1 MTANELFT
9 LARQGELIQLSSI
22 LKEDAVLASS
32 ANLGI
37 IELYKKFQL
46 KTDEALVT
54 LRFPKTI
61 YSLDGTDPDVK
72 MGESYMYLIGASGS
86 KIGNSGIL
94 EDFMLPIN
102 SEESPYTVN
111 TISHNKVQIPRVT
124 TGAVVS
130 LIYVATP
137 EKISPSSLDTEIPV
151 PDQFVEAL
159 LHYMGYRAHGAMDG
173 AMDGNMQATS
183 NKYYAKFEKACE
195 KLQTLGVGIAP
206 DDLDMLNR
214 INSRGFI

>member
-61 YSLDGTDPDVK
+61 YS
-72 MGESYMYLIGASGS
+72 
-86 KIGNSGIL
+86 
-94 EDFMLPIN
+94 
-102 SEESPYTVN
+102 
-111 TISHNKVQIPRVT
+111 
-124 TGAVVS
+124 
-130 LIYVATP
+130 
-137 EKISPSSLDTEIPV
+137 
-151 PDQFVEAL
+151 
-159 LHYMGYRAHGAMDG
+159 
-173 AMDGNMQATS
+173 
-183 NKYYAKFEKACE
+183 
-195 KLQTLGVGIAP
+195 
-206 DDLDMLNR
+206 
-214 INSRGFI
+214 

>member
-61 YSLDGTDPDVK
+61 YSLDGTDPDVA
-72 MGESYMYLIGASGS
+72 MGEPYMYLIGASGS

-137 EKISPSSLDTEIPV
+137 EKISPSSLDTEISV

-173 AMDGNMQATS
+173 NMQAAS
-183 NKYYAKFEKACE
+183 NTYYAKFEKACE